1 MIYLFLLDEIAPLHK
16 SNFEKKG
23 EKWMRYAK
31 HVFLHSLLSL
41 RSMVFSKMA
50 SFRGC
55 KLASQ
60 KESHLAPIRF
70 TKGRT
75 MLCLPRQPLQTV
87 DSQRS
92 HPFGFKR
99 DEICW
104 SLSAIVAVMCVC
116 VCTLSHAWLLTTLWT
131 ILHQAP
137 LSMEQIAMSF
147 FRDLSDPGIE
157 PASLKSPAL
166 AGGFLTTSTTW
177 EAHVF

>member
-60 KESHLAPIRF
+60 KESHLAPISF

-116 VCTLSHAWLLTTLWT
+116 VCARSVMPDSWRPYGLYSIRLLCPWSRLPCPS
-131 ILHQAP
+131 L
-137 LSMEQIAMSF
+137 
-147 FRDLSDPGIE
+147 GI
-157 PASLKSPAL
+157 
-166 AGGFLTTSTTW
+166 FLTQGSNPHLLSLLHW
-177 EAHVF
+177 QVGS